1 MKRIPAIFLS
11 ALLSVLGLS
20 ACNSSTDTSSSSS
33 NDKISV
39 VTTIFPQYDFVRQI
53 AGDNVELT
61 MLLPPGS
68 ESHSFEPTPQ
78 DIITIESC
86 DVFIYVGGES
96 DAWVDEILD
105 SMDTSSMQIISMM
118 GYVDVVE
125 EEILEGMETDEEHGN
140 GTSDYDDDD
149 EVEYDEHVWTS
160 LRNSESIVQAISDKL
175 CEIDGNNA
183 ETYKTNTEV
192 YIKELSALD
201 AELKGIADN
210 AKRKTIVFGD
220 RFPFRYFADDY
231 GLTCFAAFPGCSTE
245 TEASA
250 ETVAFLIDKVSDENL
265 PVVFFIE
272 FSNQK
277 MADTISEG
285 SNAKPLLLHSCHN
298 ISANDFNN
306 GVTYLELMKQ
316 NAVNLKE
323 ALN

>member
-1 MKRIPAIFLS
+1 MKRILVIFLS